1 MTQPP
6 FWSRS
11 MLCCVLISGERL
23 PDQSIRVVSARS
35 QHLVFKWN
43 FWCFDLSM
51 RLLVM
56 TLHGSVSITSF
67 DRLKMFPHPVTVKA
81 TALTDV
87 GLGALSTCQLVAEV
101 HFPTWALHLVGLS
114 LVEVRISLSLSPGIK
129 VTLVFLNKLFF
140 SQCIINLSAVCLADV
155 YCMVGRDTSSL
166 SDPPSPAS
174 LWGFVIRTWPRLG
187 LCLVPLLDT
196 HCLTT

>member
-1 MTQPP
+1 
-6 FWSRS
+6 
-11 MLCCVLISGERL
+11 MLRVDFRRKILNKDIL

-56 TLHGSVSITSF
+56 TSHGSVSITSF

-101 HFPTWALHLVGLS
+101 LPHAINTFTQIAFPYMS
-114 LVEVRISLSLSPGIK
+114 IK
-129 VTLVFLNKLFF
+129 F
-140 SQCIINLSAVCLADV
+140 SRFKFS
-155 YCMVGRDTSSL
+155 G
-166 SDPPSPAS
+166 
-174 LWGFVIRTWPRLG
+174 G
-187 LCLVPLLDT
+187 
-196 HCLTT
+196 